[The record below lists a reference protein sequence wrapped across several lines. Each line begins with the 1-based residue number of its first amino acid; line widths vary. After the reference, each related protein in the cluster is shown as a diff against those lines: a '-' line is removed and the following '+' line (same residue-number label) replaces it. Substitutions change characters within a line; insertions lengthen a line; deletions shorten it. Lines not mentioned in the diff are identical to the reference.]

1 MSVLTLNGGSSSV
14 KFSLW
19 QSGARILGGEIERI
33 GTPEATLQAVDG
45 NGNPISTDLQAAN
58 HLEAADFLLDWLKDR
73 VQKVDAVAHRV
84 VHGGLTNPDHQPI
97 SEELLAKLRD
107 AVPLDPAHLP
117 REIALIEAFRA
128 KLPNALHI
136 ACFDTAFHRN
146 LPNVAKLLPIPR
158 QLLDQG
164 LRRFGFHGLSYTYLI
179 GELARLE
186 PKAANGKVVLAHLG
200 SGASMAALKGGN
212 PIDTS
217 MALTPAAGLVMG
229 TRPGDLDPGLLTYLQ
244 RTQNQDPEDLDR
256 WLNAECGL
264 KGVSGLSSD
273 MRDLLASKDP
283 NAKQAVDLFCY
294 QARKFVGAYAAALGG
309 LDTLVFS
316 AGIGERSS
324 EVRAQICAGLEF
336 LGINLDT
343 VANVQNAAVIS
354 ANESKITV
362 RVIPTD
368 EESVLA
374 KIAAKFMAG

>member
-1 MSVLTLNGGSSSV
+1 
-14 KFSLW
+14 
-19 QSGARILGGEIERI
+19 
-33 GTPEATLQAVDG
+33 
-45 NGNPISTDLQAAN
+45 
-58 HLEAADFLLDWLKDR
+58 
-73 VQKVDAVAHRV
+73 
-84 VHGGLTNPDHQPI
+84 
-97 SEELLAKLRD
+97 
-107 AVPLDPAHLP
+107 
-117 REIALIEAFRA
+117 
-128 KLPNALHI
+128 
-136 ACFDTAFHRN
+136 
-146 LPNVAKLLPIPR
+146 
-158 QLLDQG
+158 
-164 LRRFGFHGLSYTYLI
+164 
-179 GELARLE
+179 
-186 PKAANGKVVLAHLG
+186 
-200 SGASMAALKGGN
+200 MAALKGGN